1 MSERLRVNGKREAGD
16 QRPEAA
22 GQLVAWVQF
31 SRGQLTPFLEGQ
43 LERLCHLR
51 EVGSQGRATSGGM
64 WKSCQGEEP
73 DLGDEKTNW
82 ARALGVARA
91 HAQARRQACH
101 FSDAIHLDFGTKS
114 LIDLERT

>member
-1 MSERLRVNGKREAGD
+1 
-16 QRPEAA
+16 
-22 GQLVAWVQF
+22 
-31 SRGQLTPFLEGQ
+31 
-43 LERLCHLR
+43 
-51 EVGSQGRATSGGM
+51 M

-101 FSDAIHLDFGTKS
+101 FSDAIHLDFGDKVS
-114 LIDLERT
+114 Y